1 ARKKISAT
9 EKHLNLLRQ
18 SHTMKL
24 GRALITPLTLFRR
37 IRTSSRRDKAS
48 VKSEHPSQNPPMDVI
63 KGQSSTER
71 QATKGVRKQ
80 PSEMTLEE
88 LRHAFKADPSS
99 SGLYNL
105 LNRLWFSKGDIFE
118 GAEYCRSN
126 SSLIAS
132 GDARLKDLASRIQSS
147 CEVLRN
153 GVPLPHRG
161 RDPIYI
167 PQRNRVLYC
176 VHSTPVYSSNGYSI
190 RTEGIAEGLSE
201 NGLDVTVAARAG
213 YPWDDGHRLPEQ
225 RIERRHRGILYVH
238 NPAK

>member
-1 ARKKISAT
+1 
-9 EKHLNLLRQ
+9 
-18 SHTMKL
+18 
-24 GRALITPLTLFRR
+24 
-37 IRTSSRRDKAS
+37 
-48 VKSEHPSQNPPMDVI
+48 
-63 KGQSSTER
+63 
-71 QATKGVRKQ
+71 
-80 PSEMTLEE
+80 
-88 LRHAFKADPSS
+88 
-99 SGLYNL
+99 
-105 LNRLWFSKGDIFE
+105 
-118 GAEYCRSN
+118 
-126 SSLIAS
+126 
-132 GDARLKDLASRIQSS
+132 S

-238 NPAK
+238 NPAKPLVSSSLKASIDEIADAFVREARRS

>member
-1 ARKKISAT
+1 EDSRDLYEKLLGMADRNRRREQEIRSLEHSLERLRTRTFTDVSEVEESNKRLTAELAEARKKISAT

-105 LNRLWFSKGDIFE
+105 L
-118 GAEYCRSN
+118 
-126 SSLIAS
+126 
-132 GDARLKDLASRIQSS
+132 
-147 CEVLRN
+147 
-153 GVPLPHRG
+153 
-161 RDPIYI
+161 
-167 PQRNRVLYC
+167 
-176 VHSTPVYSSNGYSI
+176 
-190 RTEGIAEGLSE
+190 
-201 NGLDVTVAARAG
+201 
-213 YPWDDGHRLPEQ
+213 
-225 RIERRHRGILYVH
+225 
-238 NPAK
+238 